1 MKRLKPPT
9 VASPRQLRFHP
20 LLLRQQQQSILR
32 LPPPPTI
39 PLNRSFTTSNATY
52 SYQSTNPVDN
62 TPPPPSPSPSP
73 SQPAITTTTPP
84 SQKNVNK
91 TLHHTIA
98 TQTGLYS
105 TLPYSPGS
113 PFFLPHGTRIF
124 NRLIEFLRAQY
135 ALYGFQEVI
144 TPTIFNDALW
154 EKSGHLENFRD
165 DMFRVFSGK
174 RGVVRRKNLE
184 EERGEGVG
192 VGLNAGVKGE
202 GEEEGMYSLK
212 PMNCPGHCLLYKVK
226 GHGYADLPLRFAEF
240 APLHRYG
247 LTRVRRFHQ
256 DDAHIFCRHDQ
267 IPAEISSTLSM
278 IETVYS
284 VFGLQNYK
292 FLLSTRPEK
301 YMGSLSDWERAEEAL
316 KMSLE
321 ATGRKWT
328 VNEGDGA
335 FYGPKIDVI
344 LVDFQGK
351 EHQTATVQLDFQL
364 PQKFELS
371 YDAAGAGSEDNSG
384 GGSGGGGVRETPVII
399 HRAIFGSLERF
410 MALLIEKYEKRW
422 PFWMSPRQV
431 KVIPVHQKNE
441 SIRNF
446 AERTRDVLAGVV
458 KGDKRQVM
466 GKRTFYVDLEE
477 RNLGL
482 NKSIREAKAAGYNV
496 IVVIGESEVGS
507 GEVGWDVWEGGK
519 YVKKEAEGVEGVY
532 QKLVQME
539 AEYQ

>member
-1 MKRLKPPT
+1 MKRLKPST
-9 VASPRQLRFHP
+9 IASSRQHFHP
-20 LLLRQQQQSILR
+20 LLLNRPITR
-32 LPPPPTI
+32 LPPSI
-39 PLNRSFTTSNATY
+39 PSNRQFTTSIPPH
-52 SYQSTNPVDN
+52 QSTNPTDN
-62 TPPPPSPSPSP
+62 TPPPPP
-73 SQPAITTTTPP
+73 QPP
-84 SQKNVNK
+84 KNVNK

-165 DMFRVFSGK
+165 DMFRVISGK
-174 RGVVRRKNLE
+174 RKVAKRLE
-184 EERGEGVG
+184 GEGEVG
-192 VGLNAGVKGE
+192 KGLNAGV
-202 GEEEGMYSLK
+202 GEEEGDGEEEGGYSLK
-212 PMNCPGHCLLYKVK
+212 PMNCPGHCLLYKVR
-226 GHGYADLPLRFAEF
+226 GHGYSDLPLRFAEF
-240 APLHRYG
+240 APLHRDEIRSALTG

-256 DDAHIFCRHDQ
+256 DDAHIFCRRDQ
-267 IPAEISSTLSM
+267 IATEISSTLSM
-278 IETVYS
+278 LETVYS
-284 VFGLQNYK
+284 VFGLTNYK

-301 YMGSLSDWERAEEAL
+301 YMGSLNDWEKAEEAL
-316 KMSLE
+316 KESLE
-321 ATGRKWT
+321 STGRKWS

-344 LVDFQGK
+344 LVDAQGR
-351 EHQTATVQLDFQL
+351 ELQTATVQLDFQL

-371 YDAAGAGSEDNSG
+371 YDAAAPNNTDNTEES
-384 GGSGGGGVRETPVII
+384 SGGGGGNGIKETPVII

-431 KVIPVHQKNE
+431 KIIPVSTKNQE
-441 SIRNF
+441 IQAF
-446 AERTRDVLAGVV
+446 AKKTRDVLAGVV
-458 KGDKRQVM
+458 TGEKRQVM

-477 RNLGL
+477 RNLRL
-482 NKSIREAKAAGYNV
+482 NKSIREAKNDGYNV
-496 IVVIGESEVGS
+496 IVVIGEEEVRS
-507 GEVGWDVWEGGK
+507 GEVGWDVWEEGK
-519 YVKKEAEGVEGVY
+519 YVKKGVEGVEGVY